1 MIDTHAHLYSE
12 DFELEL
18 EEIII
23 RAQNSGVKQILLPNI
38 DKESIAPMDAVT
50 KKFSNCIPMMGL
62 HPGYVKEDWEEE
74 LQTIEHMLFANPGKF
89 CAVGEIGMDLYW
101 DQTFIEEQKLVFRKQ
116 IQWAKQLNLPIA
128 IHARNAFDEI
138 FEILDSE
145 NTPDL
150 SGVFHCFTGNQEQ
163 AKHILDYGNFF
174 FGIGGVVT
182 YKNSELPSV
191 LKEIDLQHLV
201 LETDAPYLPPVPYR
215 GKRNESSYLGY
226 IADKLADI
234 YSVSSKE
241 IAEETTKN
249 AIKLFHL
256 EKFNV
261 HE

>member
-18 EEIII
+18 EEIMG
-23 RAQNSGVKQILLPNI
+23 RALNSGVKHILLPNI
-38 DKESIAPMDAVT
+38 DKESIAPMEALCNR
-50 KKFSNCIPMMGL
+50 FSNCIPMMGL
-62 HPGYVKEDWEEE
+62 HPGYVKEDWEVQ
-74 LQTIEHMLFANPGKF
+74 LQSIESNLFANPRAF

-150 SGVFHCFTGNQEQ
+150 SGVFHCFTGNKEQ

-182 YKNSELPSV
+182 YKNSELPNV

-256 EKFNV
+256 ENFNIS
-261 HE
+261 